1 MGVGA
6 ALVAVARRPRLWSTA
21 VRQAARLVPSGWWH
35 RPPFL
40 PVPDRAYLGLRA
52 TTQYGEAR
60 HPLVA
65 DDIVQYLAWGRA
77 LRRAQ

>member
-1 MGVGA
+1 MGAGATVG
-6 ALVAVARRPRLWSTA
+6 AVARRPRLWPTA
-21 VRQAARLVPSGWWH
+21 MRQAARLVPSGWWR

-40 PVPDRAYLGLRA
+40 PVPDRAYLALRA

-65 DDIVQYLAWGRA
+65 DDIVQYLAWCRA